1 MEEDE
6 FKDTEI
12 GRIPKEWE
20 VLELGDEKITV
31 FIKSGNTP
39 SKEIQEYWNGD
50 ILFVTQRDMTKVSKY
65 LYETS
70 EKITELGLKNF
81 NLFIIPENS
90 ILLSMYGTIGKVVI
104 NKNPVTV
111 SQNIAAIKLNN
122 KNVNQEY
129 FFYAIRYYSFQF
141 KKKAKTSTMNHLN
154 IKIVKQIYLPLPSL
168 QEQQKIA
175 LVLSKIEN
183 AIKIQDRIINSLQ
196 ELKKSMMSKLFTEG
210 IGHTEFKDTEIG
222 RIPKEWDIFKL
233 EDIAMV
239 FSGNT
244 APQEEKYFKNGKYPF
259 IRVRHLTKLENYKY
273 PLKYDLINDEAVTV
287 LKLRKFK
294 RGSIIFPKS
303 GESIK
308 LEKRAILKEDS
319 YIVNHLAVIEPTKK
333 INNLFLFYYLNT
345 VKTNNYLVGTSMPSL
360 QLSIIKKF
368 LIPIP
373 SLDEQNRI
381 AYILSAIDNIISIE
395 EDRKKYFE
403 ALFKT
408 MLNKLMTGQIRVK
421 NLEMRE

>member
-1 MEEDE
+1 MEDDEYKDTEIGRIPKDWEIKNLEEIMHIYDSKRVPIDENKRALIKGPFPYCGANGIIDYIDVFIFDGEYILLAEDGGNWGKFERSSYIMSGKFWVNNHAHILKISDKTHGCNYFYMNYFNYVDLSKYISGTTRGKLTQGTVRLIKLPFPPLEEQKRITYVLSKIENAIKIQDRIINSLQELKKSMMHKLFTEGIGHTE

-175 LVLSKIEN
+175 LVFSNIDSK
-183 AIKIQDRIINSLQ
+183 
-196 ELKKSMMSKLFTEG
+196 
-210 IGHTEFKDTEIG
+210 
-222 RIPKEWDIFKL
+222 
-233 EDIAMV
+233 
-239 FSGNT
+239 
-244 APQEEKYFKNGKYPF
+244 
-259 IRVRHLTKLENYKY
+259 
-273 PLKYDLINDEAVTV
+273 
-287 LKLRKFK
+287 
-294 RGSIIFPKS
+294 
-303 GESIK
+303 
-308 LEKRAILKEDS
+308 
-319 YIVNHLAVIEPTKK
+319 
-333 INNLFLFYYLNT
+333 
-345 VKTNNYLVGTSMPSL
+345 
-360 QLSIIKKF
+360 
-368 LIPIP
+368 
-373 SLDEQNRI
+373 
-381 AYILSAIDNIISIE
+381 ISIE
-395 EDRKKYFE
+395 EDRRKYFE

-421 NLEMRE
+421 NLEMREND

>member
-20 VLELGDEKITV
+20 IKTLKDIYTVKYGKSPKKSNNGEIPVIGSSGIYSYTDIYLAKSDIIIIGRKGNAGKVYFIDKNCWPSDTTFYIEPTTLLISKFTYYYLYNLNISGNDAKTTLPSLQKGTLESIILIIPPLEEQKRITYVLSKIQNAIKIQDRIINSLQELKKSMMHKLFTEGIGHTEFKDTEIGKIPKDWEVLELGNEKITV

-39 SKEIQEYWNGD
+39 SKEIQEYWNGG
-50 ILFVTQRDMTKVSKY
+50 ILFVTQGDMTKVNKY

-122 KNVNQEY
+122 KNADQEY
-129 FFYAIRYYSFQF
+129 FFYAIQYYTFQF
-141 KKKAKTSTMNHLN
+141 EKEAKTSTMKHLN

-168 QEQQKIA
+168 QEQQQIA
-175 LVLSKIEN
+175 L
-183 AIKIQDRIINSLQ
+183 IISN
-196 ELKKSMMSKLFTEG
+196 
-210 IGHTEFKDTEIG
+210 
-222 RIPKEWDIFKL
+222 
-233 EDIAMV
+233 
-239 FSGNT
+239 
-244 APQEEKYFKNGKYPF
+244 
-259 IRVRHLTKLENYKY
+259 
-273 PLKYDLINDEAVTV
+273 
-287 LKLRKFK
+287 
-294 RGSIIFPKS
+294 
-303 GESIK
+303 
-308 LEKRAILKEDS
+308 
-319 YIVNHLAVIEPTKK
+319 
-333 INNLFLFYYLNT
+333 
-345 VKTNNYLVGTSMPSL
+345 
-360 QLSIIKKF
+360 
-368 LIPIP
+368 
-373 SLDEQNRI
+373 
-381 AYILSAIDNIISIE
+381 IDNKISIE
-395 EDRKKYFE
+395 ENRKKYFE

>member
-6 FKDTEI
+6 YKDTEIGKIPRDWEVIKLEEIFSPVNLNDRKVVIDPKKEYKLIKTTLYSKGVALKDVVEGKKIKAKFMYELKDNDFIFSKINLKKGALGFVGSELEGSVVSSEHPILKLNTEKAYKDYIKYYFYQPNVWSSLKAEAKGFSGKERIKIREFLLFKIVLPNFEEQKRIAYVLSKIENAIKIQDRIINSLQELKKSMMHKLFTEGIGHTEFKDTKI

-81 NLFIIPENS
+81 NLFIISENS

-122 KNVNQEY
+122 KNADQEY
-129 FFYAIRYYSFQF
+129 FFYAIQYYSFQF
-141 KKKAKTSTMNHLN
+141 KKKAKTSTMKHLN

-168 QEQQKIA
+168 QEQQQIA
-175 LVLSKIEN
+175 L
-183 AIKIQDRIINSLQ
+183 IISN
-196 ELKKSMMSKLFTEG
+196 
-210 IGHTEFKDTEIG
+210 
-222 RIPKEWDIFKL
+222 
-233 EDIAMV
+233 
-239 FSGNT
+239 
-244 APQEEKYFKNGKYPF
+244 
-259 IRVRHLTKLENYKY
+259 
-273 PLKYDLINDEAVTV
+273 
-287 LKLRKFK
+287 
-294 RGSIIFPKS
+294 
-303 GESIK
+303 
-308 LEKRAILKEDS
+308 
-319 YIVNHLAVIEPTKK
+319 
-333 INNLFLFYYLNT
+333 
-345 VKTNNYLVGTSMPSL
+345 
-360 QLSIIKKF
+360 
-368 LIPIP
+368 
-373 SLDEQNRI
+373 
-381 AYILSAIDNIISIE
+381 IDNKILIE
-395 EDRKKYFE
+395 VDRKKYFE

-408 MLNKLMTGQIRVK
+408 ILNKLMTGQIRVK

>member
-12 GRIPKEWE
+12 GRIPKDWQIKKFKDCIRVISFKYSLLKSDYQNNISGKYPVIDQSSDYISGYSNEE
-20 VLELGDEKITV
+20 GKLFNNPLPVIIFGDHTRIFKYINFP
-31 FIKSGNTP
+31 FIPAG
-39 SKEIQEYWNGD
+39 G
-50 ILFVTQRDMTKVSKY
+50 
-65 LYETS
+65 
-70 EKITELGLKNF
+70 G
-81 NLFIIPENS
+81 
-90 ILLSMYGTIGKVVI
+90 
-104 NKNPVTV
+104 
-111 SQNIAAIKLNN
+111 
-122 KNVNQEY
+122 
-129 FFYAIRYYSFQF
+129 
-141 KKKAKTSTMNHLN
+141 
-154 IKIVKQIYLPLPSL
+154 IKILHSNCENLDLKFLYYQFSSFNIPSRGYNRHFIFLQKFLIKVPPLG
-168 QEQQKIA
+168 EQKRITHI
-175 LVLSKIEN
+175 LSKIEN

-196 ELKKSMMSKLFTEG
+196 ELKKSMMNKLFTEG

-233 EDIAMV
+233 EDIAVV

-273 PLKYDLINDEAVTV
+273 PLKYDLINDEAVNV

-360 QLSIIKKF
+360 QLSIIKKL

-408 MLNKLMTGQIRVK
+408 MLNKLLTGQIRVK

>member
-1 MEEDE
+1 MEEKIEFYKEKE

-12 GRIPKEWE
+12 GRIPKDWEIKNLQEIMHIFDSKRVPIDENKRALMKGPFPYCGANGIIDYINYFIFDGEYILLAEDGGYWGKFEKSSYIMSGKFWVNNHAHILKISDKTHGSNYFYMYYFNYVDLSKYISGTTRGKLTQGTIRLIKLPFPPFEEQKKIAEILSTVDESIQKTDYIIAKTEGLKKGLMQELLTKGIGHKEFKDTEIGRIPKDWE

-175 LVLSKIEN
+175 LVFSNIDSK
-183 AIKIQDRIINSLQ
+183 
-196 ELKKSMMSKLFTEG
+196 
-210 IGHTEFKDTEIG
+210 
-222 RIPKEWDIFKL
+222 
-233 EDIAMV
+233 
-239 FSGNT
+239 
-244 APQEEKYFKNGKYPF
+244 
-259 IRVRHLTKLENYKY
+259 
-273 PLKYDLINDEAVTV
+273 
-287 LKLRKFK
+287 
-294 RGSIIFPKS
+294 
-303 GESIK
+303 
-308 LEKRAILKEDS
+308 
-319 YIVNHLAVIEPTKK
+319 
-333 INNLFLFYYLNT
+333 
-345 VKTNNYLVGTSMPSL
+345 
-360 QLSIIKKF
+360 
-368 LIPIP
+368 
-373 SLDEQNRI
+373 
-381 AYILSAIDNIISIE
+381 ISIE
-395 EDRKKYFE
+395 EDRRKYFE

-421 NLEMRE
+421 NLEMREND

>member
-20 VLELGDEKITV
+20 IKTLKDIYTV
-31 FIKSGNTP
+31 KYGKSHKKSNNGEIPVIGSSGIYSYTDIYLAKSDVIIIGRKGNAGKVYFIDKNCWPSDTTFYIEPTTLLISKFTYYYLYNLNISGN
-39 SKEIQEYWNGD
+39 D
-50 ILFVTQRDMTKVSKY
+50 
-65 LYETS
+65 
-70 EKITELGLKNF
+70 
-81 NLFIIPENS
+81 
-90 ILLSMYGTIGKVVI
+90 
-104 NKNPVTV
+104 
-111 SQNIAAIKLNN
+111 
-122 KNVNQEY
+122 
-129 FFYAIRYYSFQF
+129 
-141 KKKAKTSTMNHLN
+141 AKTT
-154 IKIVKQIYLPLPSL
+154 LPSL
-168 QEQQKIA
+168 QKGTVESIILIIPPLEEQKIITY
-175 LVLSKIEN
+175 VLSKIEN

-196 ELKKSMMSKLFTEG
+196 ELKKSMMHKLFTEG

-360 QLSIIKKF
+360 QLSVIKKF

-373 SLDEQNRI
+373 SPDEQNRI

-421 NLEMRE
+421 NLEMREND

>member
-12 GRIPKEWE
+12 GKIPKDWE

-39 SKEIQEYWNGD
+39 SKEIQEYWNGG
-50 ILFVTQRDMTKVSKY
+50 ILFVTQGDMTKVDKY

-122 KNVNQEY
+122 KNADQEY
-129 FFYAIRYYSFQF
+129 FFYAIQYYSFQF
-141 KKKAKTSTMNHLN
+141 KKKAKTSTMKHLN

-168 QEQQKIA
+168 QEQRQIA
-175 LVLSKIEN
+175 L
-183 AIKIQDRIINSLQ
+183 IISN
-196 ELKKSMMSKLFTEG
+196 
-210 IGHTEFKDTEIG
+210 
-222 RIPKEWDIFKL
+222 
-233 EDIAMV
+233 
-239 FSGNT
+239 
-244 APQEEKYFKNGKYPF
+244 
-259 IRVRHLTKLENYKY
+259 
-273 PLKYDLINDEAVTV
+273 
-287 LKLRKFK
+287 
-294 RGSIIFPKS
+294 
-303 GESIK
+303 
-308 LEKRAILKEDS
+308 
-319 YIVNHLAVIEPTKK
+319 
-333 INNLFLFYYLNT
+333 
-345 VKTNNYLVGTSMPSL
+345 
-360 QLSIIKKF
+360 
-368 LIPIP
+368 
-373 SLDEQNRI
+373 
-381 AYILSAIDNIISIE
+381 IDNKISIE